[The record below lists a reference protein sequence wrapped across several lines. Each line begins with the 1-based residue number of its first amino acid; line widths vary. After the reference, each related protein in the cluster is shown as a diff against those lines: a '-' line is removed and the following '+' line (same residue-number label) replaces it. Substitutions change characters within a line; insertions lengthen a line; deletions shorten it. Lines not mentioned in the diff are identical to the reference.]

1 MRKNTAKKIKL
12 MAKEQQSP
20 CPLKNALQKPA
31 GNECWVNLFLSV
43 NYYL

>member
-1 MRKNTAKKIKL
+1 

-20 CPLKNALQKPA
+20 YPVKNALQNLA
-31 GNECWVNLFLSV
+31 GNERWVNLFLSV